1 MTEQDRNH
9 RERSLTSDSMTSDKG
24 RSRSFTEADKNVE
37 GTSLKKITVSAH
49 SSQRAAAPDETAT
62 AGKKVVVVGKC
73 RNVDSVNIAGLF
85 TNDNDNVKGELINM
99 ARARDKQK
107 LYILELNKVT
117 LISRSYRNSLDRAP
131 VRCSGGHG
139 FNSCPGLRFFSFFC
153 PMLVS
158 C

>member
-1 MTEQDRNH
+1 M
-9 RERSLTSDSMTSDKG
+9 G
-24 RSRSFTEADKNVE
+24 
-37 GTSLKKITVSAH
+37 II
-49 SSQRAAAPDETAT
+49 
-62 AGKKVVVVGKC
+62 
-73 RNVDSVNIAGLF
+73 DSVNIAGLF

-99 ARARDKQK
+99 ARERDKQK

-117 LISRSYRNSLDRAP
+117 LISSNYRNSLDRAP
-131 VRCSGGHG
+131 ARCFGGHG